1 LVIYDSVYGNT
12 ERIAQAIG
20 SVLGERADV
29 HLATVGQDGPVHL
42 HSQSQWNEFE
52 LVVMGGPIHR
62 VSLSAAMKA
71 LLKKIPKRALRG
83 ASVAVFETCYRDP
96 AWQRGAAAREMG
108 RKARK
113 FGGQLVAPAESFFF
127 VVGREGPLEEGEE
140 GRARQWA
147 RAILDRMGS
156 GDQG

>member
-1 LVIYDSVYGNT
+1 MRALVIYDSVYGNT

-20 SVLGERADV
+20 SVLGERAEV
-29 HLATVGQDGPVHL
+29 HLARVGQDGPAH
-42 HSQSQWNEFE
+42 WNEFE

-71 LLKKIPKRALRG
+71 LVKEIPKRALRG
-83 ASVAVFETCYRDP
+83 ASVAVFETCYRNP
-96 AWQRGAAAREMG
+96 GWQRGAAARKMG

-113 FGGQLVAPAESFFF
+113 FGGRLVVPAESFF

-140 GRARQWA
+140 KRAKQWA
-147 RAILDRMGS
+147 RAILDGMGTS
-156 GDQG
+156 GQR

>member
-1 LVIYDSVYGNT
+1 VRGLVIYDSVYGNT
-12 ERIAQAIG
+12 ERIARAIG

-29 HLATVGQDGPVHL
+29 HLAKVGQDGPDH
-42 HSQSQWNEFE
+42 SQWNEFE

-62 VSLSAAMKA
+62 VNLSATMKA
-71 LLKKIPKRALRG
+71 LLKEIPKRALRG

-96 AWQRGAAAREMG
+96 AWQRGAAARKMG

-113 FGGQLVAPAESFFF
+113 FGGRLAVPAESFF

-140 GRARQWA
+140 ERAKQWA
-147 RAILDRMGS
+147 RAILDGRGA
-156 GDQG
+156 GGQT